1 MRLANLGT
9 ISVSLNP
16 MRIALIADFDPAF
29 PPHPATEAAVRHAAD
44 AIGVTVEPV
53 WVATPELVPDS
64 AAPLSGFAGVWIAP
78 GSPYQSLYGALGAI
92 RFARERDVPL
102 LGTCGGFQHVVIEY
116 ARNVLGIVDAEHE
129 EYLANNAEQTRL
141 FISRLAC
148 SLAGRTMEVRLVPGS
163 LAARA
168 YGSRAAEEQYYCNFG
183 INPEVVGALFGS
195 GTPRR
200 AFPTGAHGSAGA
212 SPSPASPS
220 RASRSPFAST
230 DLPAALQISGV
241 DQDGEPRVTEL
252 TGHRFFVATLYVPQ
266 MRSQV
271 GGPHPLV
278 SAWLQAASRTV
289 L

>member
-1 MRLANLGT
+1 M
-9 ISVSLNP
+9 SLNP

-116 ARNVLGIVDAEHE
+116 ARNVLERHDAAHA
-129 EYLANNAEQTRL
+129 EYDPYSSQL

-148 SLAGRTMEVRLVPGS
+148 SLSGRTMEVRLVPS
-163 LAARA
+163 TLAAQAYRA
-168 YGSRAAEEQYYCNFG
+168 LSVEEQYYCNFG
-183 INPEVVGALFGS
+183 INPKMVSDLFG
-195 GTPRR
+195 P
-200 AFPTGAHGSAGA
+200 GSAGA
-212 SPSPASPS
+212 SPSHDASMSAPASAATGS
-220 RASRSPFAST
+220 RRT
-230 DLPAALQISGV
+230 LIVSGA
-241 DQDGEPRVTEL
+241 DQAGEPRVIEL
-252 TGHRFFVATLYVPQ
+252 TGRRFFLATLYVPQ

-271 GGPHPLV
+271 DQPHPLV
-278 SAWLQAASRTV
+278 TAWLGACKRFCKPPEG
-289 L
+289 